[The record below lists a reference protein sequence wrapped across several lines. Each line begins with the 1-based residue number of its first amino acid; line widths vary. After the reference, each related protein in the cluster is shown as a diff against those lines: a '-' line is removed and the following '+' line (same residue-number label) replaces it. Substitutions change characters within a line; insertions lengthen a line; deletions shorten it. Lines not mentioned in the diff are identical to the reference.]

1 MSIRRRLVRRGSEG
15 SEGGRSGY
23 ELACK
28 AAEPRRPLPQAG
40 AAVRALTSALEWQS
54 RAVVGRHLRVYLKN
68 WHTSFLPPVLEPITL
83 LLAFGLGLG
92 AYMAAGI
99 EWKGRAISYMSF
111 VAPGMLAYATF
122 MTSIF
127 QSLFGAFIRMRY
139 QRTWEGQ
146 LTTQIELRH
155 VVWGE
160 ILWAGLLTT
169 SYVAIV
175 GLVLSGCQAI
185 GLLQLELEYLPFV
198 MPIVF
203 VSACAFAALGLCF
216 TALVPTIDHMNL
228 PIFLVVLPLGFVSA
242 TYFPLG
248 HPVLAAIS
256 IANPLYHLAEG
267 LRGLLLAGDGTGH
280 LAGLAALLAV
290 MLAVLVPLDMRL
302 LRKRVLGD

>member
-1 MSIRRRLVRRGSEG
+1 VRG
-15 SEGGRSGY
+15 
-23 ELACK
+23 LT
-28 AAEPRRPLPQAG
+28 AAF
-40 AAVRALTSALEWQS
+40 EWQS

-68 WHTSFLPPVLEPITL
+68 WHTSFLPPALEPITL

-92 AYMAAGI
+92 AYMGAGI
-99 EWKGRAISYMSF
+99 EWSGRRVGYMDF

-122 MTSIF
+122 MTAVF

-146 LTTQIELRH
+146 LITQVDLRH

-160 ILWAGLLTT
+160 ILWAAVLTT

-175 GLVLSGCQAI
+175 ALVLSACHAV
-185 GLLQLELEYLPFV
+185 GLIQLELGLLPV
-198 MPIVF
+198 VIPIVF

-228 PIFLVVLPLGFVSA
+228 PIFLVILPMGFISA
-242 TYFPLG
+242 TYFPLE
-248 HPVLAAIS
+248 HPVVAAIS
-256 IANPLYHLAEG
+256 TVNPLYHLAEG
-267 LRGLLLAGDGTGH
+267 LRDLLLRRAGAGH
-280 LAGLAALLAV
+280 LAGLGVLVV
-290 MLAVLVPLDMRL
+290 MMLVVLVPLDMRL

>member
-1 MSIRRRLVRRGSEG
+1 VL
-15 SEGGRSGY
+15 
-23 ELACK
+23 
-28 AAEPRRPLPQAG
+28 
-40 AAVRALTSALEWQS
+40 ALTAALEWQS

-68 WHTSFLPPVLEPITL
+68 WYTSFLPPVLEPITL

-92 AYMAAGI
+92 AYMSSGI
-99 EWKGRAISYMSF
+99 EWNGRLVRYIDF

-122 MTSIF
+122 ITSIF
-127 QSLFGAFIRMRY
+127 QSLFGAFIRMRF

-169 SYVAIV
+169 SYVAMV
-175 GLVLSGCQAI
+175 GLVLSACQAL
-185 GLLQLELEYLPFV
+185 GVLHLELQYLPLV
-198 MPIVF
+198 IPIVF
-203 VSACAFAALGLCF
+203 VSACAFSALGLCF

-228 PIFLVVLPLGFVSA
+228 PIFLVVLPAAFVSA

-256 IANPLYHLAEG
+256 TVNPLYHLAEAV
-267 LRGLLLAGDGTGH
+267 RGLLLGDRTGH
-280 LAGLAALLAV
+280 HLELLAALLAA
-290 MLAVLVPLDMRL
+290 MLIGLVPLDMRL

>member
-1 MSIRRRLVRRGSEG
+1 MRGL
-15 SEGGRSGY
+15 R
-23 ELACK
+23 
-28 AAEPRRPLPQAG
+28 AAF
-40 AAVRALTSALEWQS
+40 EWQS

-68 WHTSFLPPVLEPITL
+68 WHTSFLPPALEPITL

-92 AYMAAGI
+92 AYMASGLD
-99 EWKGRAISYMSF
+99 WNGRRVAYMNF

-122 MTSIF
+122 MTAVF

-160 ILWAGLLTT
+160 VLWAALLTT
-169 SYVAIV
+169 VYVAIV
-175 GLVLSGCQAI
+175 ALVLSVCQAL
-185 GLLQLELEYLPFV
+185 GVLQLELALLPV
-198 MPIVF
+198 VIPIVF
-203 VSACAFAALGLCF
+203 LSACAFAALGLCF

-228 PIFLVVLPLGFVSA
+228 PIFLVILPMGFVSA

-256 IANPLYHLAEG
+256 SVNPLYHLAEG
-267 LRGLLLAGDGTGH
+267 VRGLLLGDGVGWH
-280 LAGLAALLAV
+280 LASLAV
-290 MLAVLVPLDMRL
+290 LVAIMLGALVPLDMHL

>member
-1 MSIRRRLVRRGSEG
+1 MRWLT
-15 SEGGRSGY
+15 
-23 ELACK
+23 
-28 AAEPRRPLPQAG
+28 AAMD
-40 AAVRALTSALEWQS
+40 WQS

-92 AYMAAGI
+92 AYMSSGI
-99 EWKGRAISYMSF
+99 EWNGRAVGYINF

-122 MTSIF
+122 MTAIF

-175 GLVLSGCQAI
+175 SLVLSACQAL
-185 GLLQLELEYLPFV
+185 GVLQLELEYLPV
-198 MPIVF
+198 VIPIVF
-203 VSACAFAALGLCF
+203 VSACAFASLGLCF

-248 HPVLAAIS
+248 HPVMAAIS
-256 IANPLYHLAEG
+256 TVNPLYHLAEG
-267 LRGLLLAGDGTGH
+267 IRSLLLGDGAGYH
-280 LAGLAALLAV
+280 LVGLAGLLAV
-290 MLAVLVPLDMRL
+290 MLGVLVPLDMHL

>member
-1 MSIRRRLVRRGSEG
+1 VRG
-15 SEGGRSGY
+15 
-23 ELACK
+23 
-28 AAEPRRPLPQAG
+28 
-40 AAVRALTSALEWQS
+40 LTAALEWQS

-68 WHTSFLPPVLEPITL
+68 WYTSFLPPVLEPITL

-92 AYMAAGI
+92 AYMSSGI
-99 EWKGRAISYMSF
+99 EWHGRPVGYIDF

-122 MTSIF
+122 MTAIF

-175 GLVLSGCQAI
+175 SLVLSACQVL
-185 GLLQLELEYLPFV
+185 GVLQLELEYLPV
-198 MPIVF
+198 VIPIVF

-248 HPVLAAIS
+248 HPVMAAIS
-256 IANPLYHLAEG
+256 TVNPLYHLAEG
-267 LRGLLLAGDGTGH
+267 IRSLLLGDGVGYH
-280 LAGLAALLAV
+280 LAGLAGLLAV
-290 MLAVLVPLDMRL
+290 MLGVLVPLDMHL